1 MSSAVK
7 SMQDAVQD
15 EINAF
20 VANGCV
26 FTAFSITQ
34 NLRMKVNTG
43 ALEVDGLPFLTIG
56 GSSTQKIE
64 HDSIRGVVH
73 QICGFNNV
81 AGYER
86 HFVSDPNARGGGYYE
101 WGPSQ
106 QTIQTIGGSTGTSG
120 AMQVGTVTQTNAP
133 LVVSTAKVLY
143 LPADPTDPIVV
154 GKILNYFNKRLSLG
168 VPATLHST
176 QRRLKRSPLTIDEI
190 KIIAVS
196 NNYVV
201 EPIAGKPDS
210 EALIKAGKQ
219 SFVAGTVGSGKFV

>member
-1 MSSAVK
+1 MCAAVK
-7 SMQDAVQD
+7 LMQDAVQD

-26 FTAFSITQ
+26 FSAFSITQ
-34 NLRMKVNTG
+34 NLRTKVNNGT
-43 ALEVDGLPFLTIG
+43 LEIDGLPFLTIG
-56 GSSTQKIE
+56 GSNTQRIE
-64 HDSIRGVVH
+64 HDSVRSIVH
-73 QICGFNNV
+73 QICGYNNI

-86 HFVSDPNARGGGYYE
+86 RFVTDPNARGGGYYE
-101 WGPSQ
+101 WGPAQ
-106 QTIQTIGGSTGTSG
+106 QNIQTIGGSTGTSG
-120 AMQVGTVTQTNAP
+120 SVQVGTVTQTYAP
-133 LVVSTAKVLY
+133 LGVSTAKVLY
-143 LPADPTDPIVV
+143 TPADPTDPIVV

-190 KIIAVS
+190 KVIATS

-201 EPIAGKPDS
+201 ELVAGKPDS

-219 SFVAGTVGSGKFV
+219 SFVAGSVGSGKFV